1 MMNSQVKYLN
11 LILLAE
17 YKEDVKKQLAEKKE
31 IDAKNEKED
40 KVIDAIIEGAEMV
53 IPEAMIQTQQRQM
66 ADDFAQR
73 LQMQGLSIDQY
84 FQFTGAY
91 TLRSS

>member
-1 MMNSQVKYLN
+1 M
-11 LILLAE
+11 I
-17 YKEDVKKQLAEKKE
+17 
-31 IDAKNEKED
+31 
-40 KVIDAIIEGAEMV
+40 

-84 FQFTGAY
+84 FQFTGL
-91 TLRSS
+91 TREKFLRADEASG